1 MLFGRGGAGVPRG
14 GEKGS
19 GGPMTSAGEVSGQD
33 PMSGSAIVQSEES
46 KPIDAVIPSRD
57 LDSSPISAVG
67 QSGDSAV
74 VHSEV
79 GDSTKTTA
87 FDPSEDSTLA
97 VAVVFTQGI

>member
-57 LDSSPISAVG
+57 LDSIGAVG
-67 QSGDSAV
+67 QSENSAV
-74 VHSEV
+74 VQSGV
-79 GDSTKTTA
+79 GVDSTKPA
-87 FDPSEDSTLA
+87 VVDQIEDSTLA
-97 VAVVFTQGI
+97 VAVVLTQGI